1 MSEQLIRNPY
11 KFKVIPKDYLHHHI
25 LLLNIY
31 CPKRGIL
38 TSYLISVISFTAF
51 SQPIV

>member
-25 LLLNIY
+25 LLLSDDKKISWY
-31 CPKRGIL
+31 DLPQIFEMFWIL
-38 TSYLISVISFTAF
+38 EEGV
-51 SQPIV
+51 